1 MAIKIDLR
9 VPPCG
14 PATEVAD
21 FVRQC
26 EDAGF
31 DGVGMLDSQ
40 LLERD
45 VFVSMALAAQATE
58 RIRISAAVLNPV
70 TRHISVTASAAKTVA
85 ELAPGRIEF
94 WIGRGFSS
102 VQTIGVAPATVRQM
116 RRSVLD
122 LKTIL
127 SGEEMSYNG
136 AVSRMRHGDSD
147 TPPVYIAATGP
158 RITEVAGEVADGV
171 LLQVGIHPK
180 SVEVARH
187 HLNEGAKRAGRD
199 PKDLKII
206 QCATTVIH
214 EDQSEAREMVRPMCV
229 QRLIEGSHTRYLEA
243 AGIDVGDLEI
253 PAALNELYPDVIHAE
268 DWERAKELCSFL
280 PNDLLAQ
287 MCDVIGLIGTPEYCA
302 QRVLDAEAN
311 GIDHLYLMT
320 SATYDYPHR
329 ELAAFKET
337 IFPALAA
344 AG

>member
-14 PATEVAD
+14 PANEVAD

-45 VFVSMALAAQATE
+45 IFVSMALAAQATE
-58 RIRISAAVLNPV
+58 KIRISAAVLNPV

-102 VQTIGVAPATVRQM
+102 VQTIGVPPATVREM

-122 LKTIL
+122 LKSIL
-127 SGEEMSYNG
+127 AGEEVSYNG
-136 AVSRMRHGDSD
+136 AVSRMRHGNADM
-147 TPPVYIAATGP
+147 PPIYIAATGP

-180 SVEVARH
+180 SVEVARQ
-187 HLNEGAKRAGRD
+187 HLDEGARRAERD

-206 QCATTVIH
+206 LCATTVIH
-214 EDQSEAREMVRPMCV
+214 EDQHEARELVRPMCV
-229 QRLIEGSHTRYLEA
+229 QRLMEGSHTRYLQA
-243 AGIDVGDLEI
+243 AGIDPGDLEI
-253 PAALNELYPDVIHAE
+253 PAELNELYPDVIHAE
-268 DWERAKELCSFL
+268 DWERAVCELEDQGRGRVVCE
-280 PNDLLAQ
+280 AE
-287 MCDVIGLIGTPEYCA
+287 GRG
-302 QRVLDAEAN
+302 RVLHKTHVSQYCIKRTCPYIQLTWRSARYCIKHTCPYIKPN
-311 GIDHLYLMT
+311 GYILQN
-320 SATYDYPHR
+320 S
-329 ELAAFKET
+329 
-337 IFPALAA
+337 I
-344 AG
+344 

>member
-9 VPPCG
+9 IPPCG
-14 PATEVAD
+14 PVTEVAD
-21 FVRQC
+21 FVKQC

-45 VFVSMALAAQATE
+45 IFVSMAVAAQATE

-85 ELAPGRIEF
+85 EIAPGRIEF

-102 VQTIGVAPATVRQM
+102 VQTIGVPPASVRQM

-136 AVSRMRHGDSD
+136 AVSRMRHGGNDA
-147 TPPVYIAATGP
+147 PPIYIAATGP

-180 SVEVARH
+180 AVEIARKR
-187 HLNEGAKRAGRD
+187 LDEGARRAGRD
-199 PKDLKII
+199 PSELKII

-214 EDQSEAREMVRPMCV
+214 EDQDEARELVRPMCV
-229 QRLIEGSHTRYLEA
+229 QRIIEGSHDEYLKA
-243 AGIDVGDLEI
+243 AGVDVGELDI
-253 PAALNELYPDVIHAE
+253 PEELNELYPDVIHAE
-268 DWERAKELCSFL
+268 DWERAKELCQFL
-280 PNDLLAQ
+280 PNDLLAK

-302 QRVLDAEAN
+302 QRVLQAEAD

-329 ELAAFKET
+329 ELAAFRDV

>member
-14 PATEVAD
+14 PVTEVAD
-21 FVRQC
+21 FVKQC

-45 VFVSMALAAQATE
+45 IFVSMAVAAQATE

-85 ELAPGRIEF
+85 EIAPGRIEF

-102 VQTIGVAPATVRQM
+102 VQTIGVPPASVRQM

-136 AVSRMRHGDSD
+136 AVSRMRHGGNDA
-147 TPPVYIAATGP
+147 PPIYIAATGP

-180 SVEVARH
+180 AVEIARKR
-187 HLNEGAKRAGRD
+187 LDEGARRAGRD
-199 PKDLKII
+199 PSELKII

-214 EDQSEAREMVRPMCV
+214 EDQDEARELVRPMCV
-229 QRLIEGSHTRYLEA
+229 QRIIEGSHDEYLKA
-243 AGIDVGDLEI
+243 AGRSSWPHPGGRMGVGECL
-253 PAALNELYPDVIHAE
+253 
-268 DWERAKELCSFL
+268 
-280 PNDLLAQ
+280 
-287 MCDVIGLIGTPEYCA
+287 G
-302 QRVLDAEAN
+302 
-311 GIDHLYLMT
+311 
-320 SATYDYPHR
+320 
-329 ELAAFKET
+329 
-337 IFPALAA
+337 
-344 AG
+344 